1 VDVVMIAVLA
11 SSVLLTVLAAVVP
24 GGADRDARQPRR
36 RDTWHR
42 SLGVA
47 R

>member
-1 VDVVMIAVLA
+1 VDVMMIAVLA
-11 SSVLLTVLAAVVP
+11 RSVPLTVLAAVVP
-24 GGADRDARQPRR
+24 GVPDRDARQHRR
-36 RDTWHR
+36 CGGRHC